1 MIIIMILCAFRFY
14 SYYQL
19 DNNIQ
24 KLPGMLLVPFLM
36 IITWRQLVLKE
47 KDPLYKG
54 MRLLLISWIL
64 SMLMSYIFWNQS
76 FTLSYRTS
84 VQSMFLV
91 IFFYFCKKKVTR
103 KALEKLIVLFG
114 WLYIILWIYAMM
126 RAPEVTFGVT
136 DDDLNDQRGMFR
148 INFVGRL
155 SLIFAYFYYLNKC
168 FIERNPKYKVFAVIF
183 FIFIIF
189 QLTRQLILWAG
200 VVTIISIFL
209 RAKKL
214 ATMLGVLFFA
224 LYIGSVNIN
233 FSDDSVIGSMIN
245 LTNTQ
250 IDNNQYSGTEDIR
263 VTEYKYFFGEWSPN
277 LITNVFGNGMPHTD
291 SSYGHYYTNL
301 QSEGLYLSDVGY
313 PSMFVLLGLF
323 GLILYL
329 WLFIKCTMEKLPK
342 ELSYVNMFMGFMIP
356 ANIAASWYMGADTQ
370 LAMCICVYIIYTYHK
385 RPQLLN
391 LKKDE
396 I

>member
-1 MIIIMILCAFRFY
+1 MIIIMVLCAFRFY

-19 DNNIQ
+19 DDNIQ
-24 KLPGMLLVPFLM
+24 KLPGMLLVPFL
-36 IITWRQLVLKE
+36 IALTWKQLLLKE
-47 KDPLYKG
+47 KDPCFKII
-54 MRLLLISWIL
+54 RLLLISWII
-64 SMLMSYIFWNQS
+64 SMIMAYLFWNQP

-84 VQSMFLV
+84 AQCMFLV

-103 KALEKLIVLFG
+103 KALEELIVLFG

-126 RAPEVTFGVT
+126 RAPEITFGFA
-136 DDDLNDQRGMFR
+136 DDELNDQRGMFR

-155 SLIFAYFYYLNKC
+155 SLILAYFYYLNKC
-168 FIERNPKYKVFAVIF
+168 FLERNPKYKIFAVVF

-200 VVTIISIFL
+200 VVTLISIFF
-209 RAKKL
+209 RAKKI
-214 ATMLGVLFFA
+214 AAILGILFFA
-224 LYIGSVNIN
+224 LYIGSVNIH
-233 FSDDSVIGSMIN
+233 FSDDSVFGSLIN

-250 IDNNQYSGTEDIR
+250 IENNQNSGNEDIR
-263 VTEYKYFFGEWSPN
+263 VTEYKYFFGEWAPN
-277 LITNVFGNGMPHTD
+277 LITKVLGNGMPHSD

-370 LAMCICVYIIYTYHK
+370 LAMSICAYIIYTYHK

-391 LKKDE
+391 LKKNG